1 MASHHAPEFD
11 SLNSTPRSLD
21 HQEPRVRFMCS
32 FGGTILPRPHDDQL
46 RYVGGD
52 TRIVAINRGI
62 TFSSLL
68 EKLVK
73 FSGTTNISMK
83 YQLPNEDL
91 DALITITNDED
102 IENMMDEY
110 DRLVQNNPPHS
121 KLARLRIF
129 LFPTDVNSRNS
140 SISSLSS
147 LLTGSAKREHWFSDA
162 LNGRAGSGL
171 YRLGSEASSIVSEV
185 PDYLF
190 GLENSDDPSRESK
203 LKTRRVLTDNA
214 SDPGSPAPVVSSP
227 FCSTSSGLGPTYMPP
242 VPDLRPIKTKA
253 EIPVSEPKQGT
264 VQEVSESNDP
274 KFVQPGY
281 GDNTMWHYG
290 PGGQYLNPG
299 GQHMPV
305 YYLPGSV
312 PPPGTV
318 GLQQVPMQSQF
329 VQRYSVGHNQIPVGL
344 HQQIQGMGQVY
355 ARERNPYDIRRTPS
369 GVGQQEVYYEVGNAG
384 AIPMYS
390 RMVAPGGEEIEG
402 AGNDYNAGRVL

>member
-1 MASHHAPEFD
+1 MASHQAPEFD
-11 SLNSTPRSLD
+11 SVNSTPRSLD
-21 HQEPRVRFMCS
+21 HQEPRLRFMCS
-32 FGGTILPRPHDDQL
+32 FGGKILPRPHDDQL

-52 TRIVAINRGI
+52 TRIVAINRQT

-68 EKLVK
+68 EKLAK
-73 FSGTTNISMK
+73 FVGTTSISMK

-110 DRLVQNNPPHS
+110 DRLVHNNPPHS

-140 SISSLSS
+140 SISSLNS
-147 LLTGSAKREHWFSDA
+147 LFTGSAKREHWFFDA
-162 LNGRAGSGL
+162 LNARAGSGL

-203 LKTRRVLTDNA
+203 SKTDL
-214 SDPGSPAPVVSSP
+214 GSPAPVVSSP
-227 FCSTSSGLGPTYMPP
+227 FCSTSSGLGPTYTTP
-242 VPDLRPIKTKA
+242 VPDLKPVKTKP
-253 EIPVSEPKQGT
+253 EIPVSEPKQGAF
-264 VQEVSESNDP
+264 QEVTDSNDP

-281 GDNTMWHYG
+281 GDNAMWNYG

-318 GLQQVPMQSQF
+318 GLQQVPMQAQY

-344 HQQIQGMGQVY
+344 HQQVQGMGQVY

-369 GVGQQEVYYEVGNAG
+369 GVGQQEVYYEVGNAA

-402 AGNDYNAGRVL
+402 ATNNFIAGQVL